1 MSADFTI
8 GQGDTSPILTDTLSY
23 SNGVPANLAGATV
36 QLVIRNPTAPQ
47 PVRLTG
53 TVTITNAT
61 EGRVSYTFTAQDTAL
76 VGLYMASWEVTL
88 GGGAKMRWPTDGWI
102 TISIEPSLTTPGTGT
117 IIGLPEVLDRLQV
130 PPNDRIHDAKLQEWI
145 EAVAP
150 LIEDLTGPIVP
161 QVYDEWYEGG
171 HTTISLRHRPSAGMG
186 TTPILNV
193 LAVVEYRG
201 PIPYDL
207 LNVPAPNQGSV
218 YSIMV
223 NKQLGY
229 IARRT
234 SGGGEEPFYSSSG
247 HAAQN
252 INVRYEAG
260 QEQVPQNVKMATIE
274 TIKWWWESTQPIGE
288 ALLSGSSGRPPEESG
303 KPLVA
308 LPYHVEAML
317 APTRRAPSIA

>member
-8 GQGDTSPILTDTLSY
+8 GQGDTSPVLVDTLTY
-23 SNGVPANLAGATV
+23 TNGQPANLTGATIE
-36 QLVIRNPTAPQ
+36 LVLRTLNAERPL
-47 PVRLTG
+47 RLTG
-53 TVTITNAT
+53 TAAVT
-61 EGRVSYTFTAQDTAL
+61 EPVGGKVSYTFTQQDTATP
-76 VGLYMASWEVTL
+76 GEYMASWEIIL
-88 GGGAKMRWPTDGWI
+88 GGGAKMRWPTEGYISVWI
-102 TISIEPSLTTPGTGT
+102 EESLTSQGARNL
-117 IIGLPEVLDRLQV
+117 ISLPEVKDRLQIR
-130 PPNDRIHDAKLQEWI
+130 PSDRIHDAKLVEWI

-150 LIEDLTGPIVP
+150 LIEDLTGPIIP
-161 QVYDEWYEGG
+161 QVYDEWCEGG
-171 HTTISLRHRPSAGMG
+171 HTTIGLRHRPNAGYG

-193 LAVVEYRG
+193 LAVIEYRG

-234 SGGGEEPFYSSSG
+234 SGGGEQPFWRSTG
-247 HAAQN
+247 HSAQN
-252 INVRYEAG
+252 VNVRYEAG
-260 QEQVPQNVKMATIE
+260 QEQVPSNVKMAAIE
-274 TIKWWWESTQPIGE
+274 TIKWWWLASQPQGKGAMTQFQDE
-288 ALLSGSSGRPPEESG
+288 TTRPM
-303 KPLVA
+303 VA